1 VNDGVMG
8 GLSAGSASIVSDGVL
23 KFEGE
28 INTNGGGFSS
38 VRVAFDPG
46 VLADTTSLRMR
57 ARNLDGRTYEVIVD
71 DVQPGRDRRISHFG
85 IIPLTGS
92 GEWETV
98 EIPFGSLDPRVFGR
112 AIESPPVAP
121 GLIGGIGIILSD
133 GIDGPFELEVSTID
147 ACEAAPEPPIEP

>member
-46 VLADTTSLRMR
+46 VLAETTSLRMR
-57 ARNLDGRTYEVIVD
+57 ARNIDGRTYEVIVD
-71 DVQPGRDRRISHFG
+71 DLQPGRDRRISHFG
-85 IIPLTGS
+85 VIPLTGS

-98 EIPFGSLDPRVFGR
+98 EISFDSLDPRVFGR
-112 AIESPPVAP
+112 AIDSPPVAP
-121 GLIGGIGIILSD
+121 GLIGGVGIILSD

-147 ACEAAPEPPIEP
+147 ACEAVPEPPIEP